1 MKHLKNVHNHL
12 NNISAVSKK
21 IKRNS
26 NQIFWYLTENKRSIF
41 KNTTVFL
48 MFVSMLSCVS
58 VKVDSDYDKQV
69 NFSEYKT
76 FAFYKTGIDKAEI
89 SDLDKRRI
97 LRAIETEMLAKGFTK
112 SENPDLLV
120 SIFTKSRQ
128 EVNVWNN
135 GFGPYGYGWG
145 WSPFY
150 WNNYNNVST
159 STQGSLYIDLID
171 ADKKELIWQGKGSG
185 YLSSSSNIEKKE
197 ARIKEFVA
205 EIMAAYP
212 PEVKQ

>member
-1 MKHLKNVHNHL
+1 MKLLKTLPILALLIV
-12 NNISAVSKK
+12 VS
-21 IKRNS
+21 
-26 NQIFWYLTENKRSIF
+26 
-41 KNTTVFL
+41 
-48 MFVSMLSCVS
+48 SCSS
-58 VKVDSDYDKQV
+58 VRVVSDYDKNA
-69 NFSEYKT
+69 NFNSYKT
-76 FAFYKTGIDKAEI
+76 FAFFKTGIDKAEI

-171 ADKKELIWQGKGSG
+171 ASKKELVWQGKGSG
-185 YLSSSSNIEKKE
+185 YLTSSSKIEKKE

-205 EIMAAYP
+205 EIMTAYP
-212 PEVKQ
+212 PGMDK